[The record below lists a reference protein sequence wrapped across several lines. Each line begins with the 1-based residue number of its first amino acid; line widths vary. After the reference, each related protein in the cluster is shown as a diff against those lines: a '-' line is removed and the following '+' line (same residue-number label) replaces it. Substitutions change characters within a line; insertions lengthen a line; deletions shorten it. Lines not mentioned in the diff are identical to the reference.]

1 MSAHTKGR
9 ITFREDGEANLWH
22 MATEDGRWWLAL
34 LSNGEQTSER
44 QIANFRRLAACWNAC
59 QNIETEV
66 LEQHALGVIAA
77 GMSQQISEMT
87 ALLEQA
93 THINPYG
100 SVENAAV
107 RDTAQT
113 ILSKYREEA

>member
-1 MSAHTKGR
+1 MSEHTPGS
-9 ITFREDGEANLWH
+9 ITYRENGDANSYAILDGNGKW
-22 MATEDGRWWLAL
+22 L
-34 LSNGEQTSER
+34 LSLIHNGEPLLHTQRE
-44 QIANFRRLAACWNAC
+44 NLRRLSACWNAC